1 MKSDLKNTGVVSQEV
16 LNELA
21 DALAY
26 FETYL
31 TQHQKPSQSL
41 TPGIWE
47 WEVVA
52 ESSPEHRV
60 VMQTARLH
68 PHTMKS
74 PVNRDIQQTSRL
86 LYIGAEDT
94 LRTVEQV
101 YLKLRWFGEPLTF
114 TRPMTWEGGV
124 VGEPSTKWVELDTL
138 GAVDRVYLKLRWFRA
153 TSLLALPALPK
164 PAGLPDLVTFEIVT
178 VNAGGEILQRQ
189 PGHAR
194 EYVEDLGNGVTL
206 DMVSIPGGK
215 FLMGTSEKG
224 YPDERPQHAVTIAPF
239 LMGKFPVTQRQWES
253 VMGTKPSYFK
263 GSQLPVERV
272 SWDEARE
279 FCQRLADKTGHTY
292 RLPSEAE
299 WEYVCRA
306 GTTTPFHFGE
316 TLTPLCANYQAG
328 FTYAAEIVGR
338 DRSKTTPVG
347 SFPPNAF
354 GLYDLHGN
362 VWEWCADLWHKNY
375 RGAPAD
381 GRAWEEGGKTSERV
395 IRGGSW
401 HLYSRFCRSANRD
414 RRDPAAR
421 SYDLGVRIT
430 AIIP

>member
-1 MKSDLKNTGVVSQEV
+1 MKSDLKNTGVVSQEI

-21 DALAY
+21 DAIAH

-31 TQHQKPSQSL
+31 AQNKKQEHKP
-41 TPGIWE
+41 TPMMWE
-47 WEVVA
+47 WKVVA
-52 ESSPEHRV
+52 ESSPEH
-60 VMQTARLH
+60 
-68 PHTMKS
+68 KEE
-74 PVNRDIQQTSRL
+74 DL
-86 LYIGAEDT
+86 LWTIE
-94 LRTVEQV
+94 RV
-101 YLKLRWFGEPLTF
+101 YLKLRWFGAPWQTM
-114 TRPMTWEGGV
+114 RPKTWESGV
-124 VGEPSTKWVELDTL
+124 VGEPSAKWVEPDTL
-138 GAVDRVYLKLRWFRA
+138 GDVDRVYLKLRWFRV

-164 PAGLPDLVTFEIVT
+164 PSRLPDLVTFEIVT
-178 VNAGGEILQRQ
+178 VNACGEILQRQ

-206 DMVSIPGGK
+206 DMVSIPGGT
-215 FLMGTSEKG
+215 FRMGTSERG

-239 LMGKFPVTQRQWES
+239 WMGKFPVTQQQWAS

-272 SWDEARE
+272 SWDEAKE

-299 WEYVCRA
+299 WEYACRA
-306 GTTTPFHFGE
+306 GTTTSFHFGE
-316 TLTPLCANYQAG
+316 TLLPLCANYQAG
-328 FTYAAEIVGR
+328 FRYASELVGR

-375 RGAPAD
+375 KGAPAD
-381 GRAWEEGGKTSERV
+381 GRAWEEGGKTAERV

-401 HLYSRFCRSANRD
+401 RLYPRFCRSANRD

-421 SYDLGVRIT
+421 SYDLGVRIVMVL
-430 AIIP
+430 PQNL